1 MKPKTLLKIAGT
13 AGALAGGYLFSIAPR
28 QGKGGEL
35 EPFRRTYI
43 AHRGFFN
50 NVDIPEN
57 SIPAF
62 RRAVDRGFG
71 IELDVQMTT
80 DDRLMVFHDESVK
93 RMCGVDRKL
102 TQMSSD
108 EARALKLGDTDA
120 QIPFF
125 EEVLATIG
133 GKVPLIV
140 EMKYEGRSIEATAKT
155 VDLLRSY
162 DGLFCMESFDPR
174 ICAWLKDRAPEIV
187 RGQLA
192 SDFMRGES
200 NLPYPLRFLMS
211 NLMLNFLSRPDF
223 IAYNHLYA
231 DQPSFK
237 LCRKLFHP
245 VCVAWTIKSKEELE
259 RAERIFD
266 IIIFDSFDPKGES

>member
-1 MKPKTLLKIAGT
+1 MKPKTLLEIAGT

-162 DGLFCMESFDPR
+162 DGPFCMESFDPR
-174 ICAWLKDRAPEIV
+174 ICAWLKDHAPEIV

-245 VCVAWTIKSKEELE
+245 VCVAWTIKSEEELE

>member
-1 MKPKTLLKIAGT
+1 MKGSTFLKVAGA

-28 QGKGGEL
+28 TGKRAQM
-35 EPFRRTYI
+35 EPFFTTLI

-62 RRAVDRGFG
+62 QRAVERGFG

-80 DDRLMVFHDESVK
+80 DGRLMVFHDESVK
-93 RMCGVDRKL
+93 RMCGVDRAL
-102 TQMSSD
+102 TKMSSD
-108 EARALKLGDTDA
+108 EARALRLGETDV

-125 EEVLATIG
+125 EDVLATID

-140 EMKYEGRSIEATAKT
+140 EMKTEGPSIEATAKT
-155 VDLLRSY
+155 VELLKAY
-162 DGLFCMESFDPR
+162 EGPFVMESFDPR
-174 ICAWLKDRAPEIV
+174 ICAWLKEHAPEIV

-192 SDFMRGES
+192 MDFMRHPSG
-200 NLPYPLRFLMS
+200 LPAPLRFLLS
-211 NLMLNFLSRPDF
+211 NLMADFLSRPDF
-223 IAYNHLYA
+223 IAYNHL
-231 DQPSFK
+231 DVGQPSFE
-237 LCRKLFHP
+237 LCRTLFHP

-259 RAERIFD
+259 RAKQVFD
-266 IIIFDSFDPKGES
+266 VIIFDSFDPEAE